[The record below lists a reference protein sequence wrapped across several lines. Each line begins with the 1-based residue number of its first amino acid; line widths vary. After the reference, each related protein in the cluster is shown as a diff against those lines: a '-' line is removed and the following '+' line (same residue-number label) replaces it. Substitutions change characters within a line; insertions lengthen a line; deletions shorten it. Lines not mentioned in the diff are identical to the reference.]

1 MYQRWPKRDPNKHYY
16 LVPNEVFNLGLSSHE
31 IAVYNYLL
39 RCEDRRIYQCHPS
52 YRTISAAVHL
62 TVSTVMKHITKLADR
77 QFITIEN
84 TSYIDKHGMKQN
96 GNNLYTIL
104 PIQATMDHCYQ
115 QQMLRLEERQRW
127 QQAQALL
134 APSTE
139 SAPCAPL

>member
-1 MYQRWPKRDPNKHYY
+1 
-16 LVPNEVFNLGLSSHE
+16 
-31 IAVYNYLL
+31 
-39 RCEDRRIYQCHPS
+39 
-52 YRTISAAVHL
+52 
-62 TVSTVMKHITKLADR
+62 MKHITKLADR

-134 APSTE
+134 ARWQQAQALLAPSTE

>member
-1 MYQRWPKRDPNKHYY
+1 
-16 LVPNEVFNLGLSSHE
+16 
-31 IAVYNYLL
+31 
-39 RCEDRRIYQCHPS
+39 
-52 YRTISAAVHL
+52 
-62 TVSTVMKHITKLADR
+62 MKHVTTLVDKQIITV
-77 QFITIEN
+77 EH
-84 TSYIDKHGMKQN
+84 TSYIDNNGMKWN

-134 APSTE
+134 AQSTE